1 MSGTPEI
8 PVPAR
13 QGKPWSEEED
23 RQLYASFVAGKPLE
37 LIVASHERAK
47 GGITSRLKRL
57 GLIDRH
63 GEIIDPPPAFK
74 LPERKRVTPAEAL
87 RALQSD
93 TLLDLAFAVT
103 TVDGWQV
110 EIRSNRMLERPLI
123 ERLSL
128 MLQGAVAG
136 P

>member
-1 MSGTPEI
+1 MTETSEASP
-8 PVPAR
+8 PAR

-37 LIVASHERAK
+37 LIVASHERGQ

-63 GEIIDPPPAFK
+63 GEIVDPPPSFTVPQRRRAA
-74 LPERKRVTPAEAL
+74 PAERPESVKA
-87 RALQSD
+87 APAM
-93 TLLDLAFAVT
+93 DLAFAVT

-110 EIRSNRMLERPLI
+110 EIRSNRTLGRPLI
-123 ERLSL
+123 ERLTM
-128 MLQGAVAG
+128 MLQGAVGG

>member
-1 MSGTPEI
+1 METDLGQSMNETSETSG
-8 PVPAR
+8 PAR

-37 LIVASHERAK
+37 LIVASHERGK

-57 GLIDRH
+57 GLIDRN
-63 GEIIDPPPAFK
+63 GETIDPPPPFDA
-74 LPERKRVTPAEAL
+74 PEPAKKAP
-87 RALQSD
+87 SM
-93 TLLDLAFAVT
+93 DLAFAVT

-110 EIRSNRMLERPLI
+110 EIRSNRTLARPMI
-123 ERLSL
+123 ERLTL
-128 MLQGAVAG
+128 MLQGAVEG

>member
-1 MSGTPEI
+1 MSETNEAPG
-8 PVPAR
+8 PAR

-23 RQLYASFVAGKPLE
+23 RQLYASFVAGKPLD
-37 LIVASHERAK
+37 LIVASHERGK

-57 GLIDRH
+57 GLIDRN
-63 GEIIDPPPAFK
+63 GEIVDPPPPFDI
-74 LPERKRVTPAEAL
+74 PEPAKSAP
-87 RALQSD
+87 AM
-93 TLLDLAFAVT
+93 DLAFAVT

-110 EIRSNRMLERPLI
+110 EIRSNRTLERALI

>member
-1 MSGTPEI
+1 MSETEEVSG
-8 PVPAR
+8 PAR

-37 LIVASHERAK
+37 LIVAAHERGK

-57 GLIDRH
+57 GLIDRN
-63 GEIIDPPPAFK
+63 GEIIDPPPPFDM
-74 LPERKRVTPAEAL
+74 PAPARP
-87 RALQSD
+87 RAAM
-93 TLLDLAFAVT
+93 DLAFAAT

-110 EIRSNRMLERPLI
+110 EIRSNRILERPLI

>member
-1 MSGTPEI
+1 MAETPEA
-8 PVPAR
+8 PLPAR

-37 LIVASHERAK
+37 LIVTSHERK
-47 GGITSRLKRL
+47 PGGIRSRLQRL

-63 GEIIDPPPAFK
+63 GEIVDPPPPFGPQEPMKKASS
-74 LPERKRVTPAEAL
+74 LE
-87 RALQSD
+87 
-93 TLLDLAFAVT
+93 LAFAVT
-103 TVDGWQV
+103 TADGWQV
-110 EIRSNRMLERPLI
+110 EIRSNRTLAKPLV
-123 ERLSL
+123 ERLNL